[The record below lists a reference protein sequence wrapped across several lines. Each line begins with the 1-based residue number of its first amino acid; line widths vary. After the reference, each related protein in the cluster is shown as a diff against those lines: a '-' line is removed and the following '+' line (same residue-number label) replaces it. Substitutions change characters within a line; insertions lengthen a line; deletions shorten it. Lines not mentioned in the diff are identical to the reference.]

1 MKCLEQVHTVKES
14 IANDTGAK
22 VRVVENYVK
31 VGRILETTTG
41 ARYTVKVNLSITT
54 HGEWRLILEVL
65 VPLHRTYNRL
75 N

>member
-1 MKCLEQVHTVKES
+1 M
-14 IANDTGAK
+14 
-22 VRVVENYVK
+22 RVVENYVK

-41 ARYTVKVNLSITT
+41 ARYTVKVIRSITT

>member
-1 MKCLEQVHTVKES
+1 M
-14 IANDTGAK
+14 
-22 VRVVENYVK
+22 RVVENYVK